1 MCHRRGQGIK
11 ISIHINKKE
20 LEKGVS
26 WFEWRV
32 DLKRGRRS
40 DHFQSAP
47 ENRKSE
53 KFHEPNGAD
62 IFWIIF
68 CEIVFFLSN

>member
-1 MCHRRGQGIK
+1 MCHPRSQWVK
-11 ISIHINKKE
+11 IFIHINKKE

-53 KFHEPNGAD
+53 KFHEPNGAEKKT
-62 IFWIIF
+62 FYESF
-68 CEIVFFLSN
+68 SAK